1 MHQTDFWI
9 EALQGVAPRWTEQTL
24 LSVHCHT
31 SCPSL
36 VPAFGLARLHGQLLC
51 MRAGGCAMLA
61 CHRSLH
67 RLLSCPYPNRWGL
80 VQTSMSAQAASRLL
94 MASTSGIQGNAS
106 ISHLACCSGVATCMA
121 GNLL

>member
-1 MHQTDFWI
+1 
-9 EALQGVAPRWTEQTL
+9 
-24 LSVHCHT
+24 
-31 SCPSL
+31 
-36 VPAFGLARLHGQLLC
+36 
-51 MRAGGCAMLA
+51 MLA

-67 RLLSCPYPNRWGL
+67 RLLSSYPERWGL
-80 VQTSMSAQAASRLL
+80 AQTLMSAQAASRLL